1 MMTRYSLVV
10 LGLLVLGCDG
20 GGGGAGEDVAA
31 GEPETNQGTGPVTP
45 ECTKNTV
52 CEWGEL
58 CIEKSC
64 QVPEGAGGAPAYDFS
79 AQDQCPGS
87 KSYQQMVTLSDCH
100 GSVVLLYFAT
110 STCAACI
117 ADVKVYENMVK
128 QLEYKGYV
136 GKAKM
141 ITVLLPF
148 SGSAIADFAQG
159 LQFPVV
165 LDDTTIGIADHYGA
179 SKDTVVLIDGAGYV
193 REKWPT
199 LEVRGGAK
207 DKTLLSGKLT
217 ELVEELM

>member
-1 MMTRYSLVV
+1 MSRILCVV
-10 LGLLVLGCDG
+10 LGLLVIGCDSG
-20 GGGGAGEDVAA
+20 SGETAADVTS
-31 GEPETNQGTGPVTP
+31 GEPDTKQGTGPVTP

-58 CIEKSC
+58 CIEKTC

-87 KSYQQMVTLSDCH
+87 ESYQQMVTLSESH

-117 ADVKVYENMVK
+117 ADVKVYENMIK

-136 GKAKM
+136 GKATM

-148 SGSAIADFAQG
+148 SGSAIADFSQG
-159 LQFPVV
+159 LQFPVL

-193 REKWPT
+193 REKWAT

>member
-1 MMTRYSLVV
+1 MTRVLCVL
-10 LGLLVLGCDG
+10 LGLLVLGCDSG
-20 GGGGAGEDVAA
+20 SGEPGEDVAS
-31 GEPETNQGTGPVTP
+31 GEPDVKQGTGPVTP
-45 ECTKNTV
+45 ECTKTTV

-58 CIEKSC
+58 CIENTC
-64 QVPEGAGGAPAYDFS
+64 QVPDGAGGAPAYDFS
-79 AQDQCPGS
+79 AQDQCQGS
-87 KSYQQMVTLSDCH
+87 KTYQQMVTLSDCH

-117 ADVKVYENMVK
+117 ADVKVYESMIK

-159 LQFPVV
+159 LQFPVL

-193 REKWPT
+193 REKWLT

-207 DKTLLSGKLT
+207 DKSLLSGKLT